1 VSRPTPTRPTDI
13 PAQSRPERALQVEDV
28 VLALWLA
35 LFEYLIRRYTG
46 DDLLPLIESLDLR
59 VMELTWDTRWAWVAQ
74 PGLVMGALL
83 TIALVPLAI
92 AVGGR
97 ARRAGPTDSGVGS
110 TASDRAGRTASRV
123 APPSA
128 GRRALIVPAA
138 LIGTSLCRDV
148 SRALVHDGAYTTPAV
163 ATLHIGMSLLPFL
176 LLVATPRVVIGATP
190 DWRRWL
196 PRFALFYAAW
206 LAGALAEW

>member
-1 VSRPTPTRPTDI
+1 MSRPTPTRPTDI

-92 AVGGR
+92 ALGGR
-97 ARRAGPTDSGVGS
+97 ARRAGPATS
-110 TASDRAGRTASRV
+110 RAVRPSIARRTS
-123 APPSA
+123 
-128 GRRALIVPAA
+128 IVPAA

-148 SRALVHDGAYTTPAV
+148 SRALVRDGAYTTPAV
-163 ATLHIGMSLLPFL
+163 AALHIGMSLLPFL

>member
-1 VSRPTPTRPTDI
+1 VSGPTPTGPTDI
-13 PAQSRPERALQVEDV
+13 PARSQPEHALEVEDI
-28 VLALWLA
+28 VLAVWLA

-59 VMELTWDTRWAWVAQ
+59 VMELTWDTPWAWVAQ

-83 TIALVPLAI
+83 AIALLPLAI
-92 AVGGR
+92 AVGSR
-97 ARRAGPTDSGVGS
+97 ARRAGPTTS
-110 TASDRAGRTASRV
+110 RAVLPSIARRTS
-123 APPSA
+123 
-128 GRRALIVPAA
+128 IVPAA

-163 ATLHIGMSLLPFL
+163 AALHIGMSLLPFL

-190 DWRRWL
+190 GWRRWL

-206 LAGALAEW
+206 LAGALAAW